1 MGASASFGAFAEG
14 SAATAAPPGTKGIAQ
29 IGPYRGYRQLLKKII
44 TFFRSGEVPVP
55 PRETLEIYAFTAAA
69 DESKR
74 RDGAPV
80 CISEVL
86 AEARSRQNERRDD

>member
-1 MGASASFGAFAEG
+1 M
-14 SAATAAPPGTKGIAQ
+14 
-29 IGPYRGYRQLLKKII
+29 